1 MQTVANSRGV
11 GVKNHKKMPTLNGCY
26 QDYMSYQP
34 GLIILEINKTNQGR
48 SILGRS
54 AKTKCGPKAGITLV
68 KTVDVRDGCKINK
81 SAGQFLAKF

>member
-1 MQTVANSRGV
+1 MI
-11 GVKNHKKMPTLNGCY
+11 KKEEKCFFSQPFHSPNLSLQLNCVY

-34 GLIILEINKTNQGR
+34 GLIILEISKTNQGR

-68 KTVDVRDGCKINK
+68 KTADVRDGCKINK
-81 SAGQFLAKF
+81 SAGQF

>member
-1 MQTVANSRGV
+1 MSEV
-11 GVKNHKKMPTLNGCY
+11 TLDLLAIQIQIQVVC

-34 GLIILEINKTNQGR
+34 GLIILEISKTNQGR

-68 KTVDVRDGCKINK
+68 KTADVRDGCKINK
-81 SAGQFLAKF
+81 

>member
-1 MQTVANSRGV
+1 
-11 GVKNHKKMPTLNGCY
+11 
-26 QDYMSYQP
+26 MSYQP
-34 GLIILEINKTNQGR
+34 GLITLEISKTNQGR

-81 SAGQFLAKF
+81 